1 MAEIKA
7 NGQNLGVI
15 TSSFYTNSG
24 SIRQH
29 ATKRYLDRNIRITP
43 AVQPSSPVAI
53 RLYLTTA
60 EFNALD
66 LDPLSGISSISDLKI
81 LKNNDACVSTISSST
96 TMITPVWAEL
106 HGTSGYVLQADISSF
121 SSFYFGSADVI
132 LPTELVHFKGSLQN
146 NSTLLKWE
154 TLNESNTAHFQVERS
169 INGNN
174 FETIGTVGAIGN
186 NPGTT
191 GYSYTDNN
199 VTSLGSPLIYYRLK
213 IVDFDGAYKRSSIV
227 TIALPDITGRLSV
240 FPNPTRHEV
249 KIIVNAAAGGKAQW
263 KLIDNSGL
271 VVLQNTTQLKKGANS
286 FVINLNTIPA
296 GVYYFTL
303 YGAGVDQHV
312 KIQKL

>member
-1 MAEIKA
+1 
-7 NGQNLGVI
+7 
-15 TSSFYTNSG
+15 
-24 SIRQH
+24 
-29 ATKRYLDRNIRITP
+29 
-43 AVQPSSPVAI
+43 
-53 RLYLTTA
+53 
-60 EFNALD
+60 
-66 LDPLSGISSISDLKI
+66 
-81 LKNNDACVSTISSST
+81 
-96 TMITPVWAEL
+96 
-106 HGTSGYVLQADISSF
+106 
-121 SSFYFGSADVI
+121 

-186 NPGTT
+186 NPGAT

-199 VTSLGSPLIYYRLK
+199 VINLGSPLIYYRLK